1 MTEATTKRTRK
12 TLTARERAAKALAEY
27 EKYIV
32 LADAEGIEGLLKKT
46 NIVAEYNKLRKDEA
60 NKDVAD
66 YVILA
71 AIVKAVDAKGVEIT
85 KKKVV
90 PRAKSSSSTGSKP
103 KPRGTGK
110 AKQDKET
117 AAK

>member
-1 MTEATTKRTRK
+1 MATRK

-71 AIVKAVDAKGVEIT
+71 AIAKAVNAKGVDIT
-85 KKKVV
+85 KKKAAT
-90 PRAKSSSSTGSKP
+90 RTRSSSSTGS
-103 KPRGTGK
+103 RATTRRTGK

>member
-12 TLTARERAAKALAEY
+12 TLTAREKAAKALAEY

-32 LADAEGIEGLLKKT
+32 IAEAEGIEGLLKKT

-60 NKDVAD
+60 NKEVAD
-66 YVILA
+66 YVILT
-71 AIVKAVDAKGVEIT
+71 AIAKAVDAKGVDIT

-90 PRAKSSSSTGSKP
+90 TRTRSSSSTDGKPITRRTRRASK
-103 KPRGTGK
+103 
-110 AKQDKET
+110 DK
-117 AAK
+117 

>member
-1 MTEATTKRTRK
+1 MTEATTKRARK

-32 LADAEGIEGLLKKT
+32 EAEAEGIEGLLKAT
-46 NIVAEYNKLRKDEA
+46 NIVAEYNKMKKDEA
-60 NKDVAD
+60 NKEVAD

-71 AIVKAVDAKGVEIT
+71 AIAKAVGAKGVEIT
-85 KKKVV
+85 KKKAATRTRSASTTDKKST
-90 PRAKSSSSTGSKP
+90 PRRNSKAN
-103 KPRGTGK
+103 KDK
-110 AKQDKET
+110 AT